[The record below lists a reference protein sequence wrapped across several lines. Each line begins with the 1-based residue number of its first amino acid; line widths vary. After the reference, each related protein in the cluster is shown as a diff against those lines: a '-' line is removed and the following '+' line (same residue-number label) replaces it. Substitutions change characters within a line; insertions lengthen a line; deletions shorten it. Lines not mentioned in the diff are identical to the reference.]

1 MSFWCWSSN
10 TLATWYKQLT
20 HWKKPWCWERL
31 KAGGEGDD
39 RGWGGWMASPTWW
52 TWVWASS
59 GSWWWT
65 GRPGVLQSIGLQS
78 WTWLSDWT
86 ELNILLDKNTQQP
99 GIEGNFPNLIKLKL
113 VTQSCLTLCD
123 PMDYSP
129 PGSSVHGIL
138 QARVPEWVAISF
150 SRGSSW
156 PRDQTWVSCIAR
168 GFFTIWAKGHLQKPT
183 ANSTLNGK
191 ILKAFFLRSE
201 IRWGCLLSPHVLEV
215 LAKELGNERDVKL
228 SQITCFCK

>member
-1 MSFWCWSSN
+1 MLGKIEGRRRRGRQRMRWLDGVTHLMDMSLSKLWELVMNREAWG
-10 TLATWYKQLT
+10 ATV
-20 HWKKPWCWERL
+20 HWVAELDMTERL
-31 KAGGEGDD
+31 N
-39 RGWGGWMASPTWW
+39 
-52 TWVWASS
+52 
-59 GSWWWT
+59 
-65 GRPGVLQSIGLQS
+65 
-78 WTWLSDWT
+78 WT